1 MKQFFDT
8 MRIYAEAY
16 VPRVLL
22 ALIVLFVGLWLIRKI
37 VALTRHQ
44 LHKTEDVTLSS
55 FLSSL
60 LSMLLKVLLVIS
72 VASMVGVET
81 TSFIAVLGAASLA
94 VGLALQGSLSNFA
107 GGVLLIL
114 FRPFKKDDLIEVQG
128 FLGTVH
134 EITVFNTVLKTL
146 DNKTIII
153 PNGPLAGG
161 NIVNYST
168 EPERRVDLF
177 FDISYEEDME
187 KAKTLISSII
197 QQDERILTGP
207 ADREHF
213 VRVGELAESSVKITV
228 RAWCKSS
235 DYWGVYFD
243 LTENVKKGFDK
254 AGITIPFPQLDLR
267 AQVRSLSKS

>member
-1 MKQFFDT
+1 
-8 MRIYAEAY
+8 MRLYAEAY

-22 ALIVLFVGLWLIRKI
+22 TLIVLFVGLWLIRKI
-37 VALTRHQ
+37 VALTRQQ
-44 LHKTEDVTLSS
+44 LQKTEDVILSS

-128 FLGTVH
+128 FLGIVH

-177 FDISYEEDME
+177 FGIAYEEDME
-187 KAKTLISSII
+187 KAKALIISII
-197 QQDERILTGP
+197 QEDERILKSP
-207 ADREHF
+207 ADREPF

-228 RAWCKSS
+228 RAWCKSP

-243 LTENVKKGFDK
+243 LTENIKKGFDK
-254 AGITIPFPQLDLR
+254 VGITIPFPQLDIR
-267 AQVRSLSKS
+267 AQVRSLNQS